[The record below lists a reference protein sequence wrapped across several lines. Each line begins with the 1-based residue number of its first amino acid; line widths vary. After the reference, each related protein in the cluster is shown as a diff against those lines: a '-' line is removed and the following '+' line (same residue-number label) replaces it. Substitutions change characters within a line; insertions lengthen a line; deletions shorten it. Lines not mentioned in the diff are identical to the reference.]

1 MAQTVTLKLP
11 DEMLQR
17 YQRGANIARKAL
29 EEFIVERLDDT
40 DLPLADNLP
49 THLQVELGELEKL
62 DDDTLW
68 EIAESQLPDNLQK
81 EYDDILAQKHERALT
96 SHEENQLHKLGEEA
110 RRLTLKKSHAYMLL
124 KWRGN
129 TIPTLDDLI
138 T

>member
-1 MAQTVTLKLP
+1 MTQTITLKLP

-17 YQRGANIARKAL
+17 YQRGANVARKAL
-29 EEFIVERLDDT
+29 EEFIIERLDDT

-49 THLQVELGELEKL
+49 THLQVELGELETL

-81 EYDDILAQKHERALT
+81 EYDDLLAQKNERALT
-96 SHEENQLHKLGEEA
+96 SHEENHLHTIGEEA

-124 KWRGN
+124 KWRGH